1 VADGVQA
8 LEAWERE
15 TWDLI
20 LMDVQMPVMDGPTA
34 TREIR
39 EREAGSGRCRTP
51 VIALTANAM
60 AHQIAEYRAAG
71 MDAIVAKPIDVEQL
85 LSAMQDVL
93 DRSQTGEEAAA

>member
-1 VADGVQA
+1 
-8 LEAWERE
+8 
-15 TWDLI
+15 LI

-39 EREAGSGRCRTP
+39 AREAASGRRRTP

-60 AHQIAEYRAAG
+60 AHQVAEYRAAG

-93 DRSQTGEEAAA
+93 ERSAQAREEAAA

>member
-1 VADGVQA
+1 
-8 LEAWERE
+8 
-15 TWDLI
+15 
-20 LMDVQMPVMDGPTA
+20 MDVQMPVMDGPTA

-39 EREAGSGRCRTP
+39 AREAASGRRRTP

-60 AHQIAEYRAAG
+60 AHQVADYRAAG

-93 DRSQTGEEAAA
+93 ERSAQAREEAAA